1 MGYGRVRNAFPQLG
15 CDLYRRFKGLA
26 PRSKKQLTSDRVL
39 PQASPPS
46 ESVPTPVSDTSTPP
60 QLTFSPPSPT
70 LQTPIS
76 LPCEDADAS
85 WPWITVSGT
94 EAGDAPVRP
103 AQSLYP
109 DLSRASTIPFP
120 ELRKSRVSVS
130 ENSGLSCMAATSP
143 VVAASGSIPDAATRL
158 QDFRSLIVEMR
169 ASLLDRDSE
178 TAAVETGGHDEEEIE
193 RLLRLLEDVMRKVRE
208 LAERDTGL
216 GVSLIKI
223 HPAP

>member
-15 CDLYRRFKGLA
+15 CNSSSVQGLA
-26 PRSKKQLTSDRVL
+26 PRSKRQLTSDRVL
-39 PQASPPS
+39 SQASSPS

-76 LPCEDADAS
+76 LPCDDADAI

-103 AQSLYP
+103 TQSLYP

-120 ELRKSRVSVS
+120 ELRKNHVSVS
-130 ENSGLSCMAATSP
+130 ENSGLSYLAATSP

-169 ASLLDRDSE
+169 ASLLDRESE
-178 TAAVETGGHDEEEIE
+178 TVVDTGGHDEEEIE

-208 LAERDTGL
+208 LAERDTSL
-216 GVSLIKI
+216 GVPLIKI

>member
-1 MGYGRVRNAFPQLG
+1 MEGYAVPFRSWSVT
-15 CDLYRRFKGLA
+15 YRRLKGLA
-26 PRSKKQLTSDRVL
+26 PRSKKQLTGERVL
-39 PQASPPS
+39 SQASSPS

-76 LPCEDADAS
+76 LPSDDADAT
-85 WPWITVSGT
+85 WPWITVSGPET
-94 EAGDAPVRP
+94 GDVPVRP
-103 AQSLYP
+103 AQSLCP

-120 ELRKSRVSVS
+120 ELHKSPVSVS
-130 ENSGLSCMAATSP
+130 ENSGLSCMATTSP

-169 ASLLDRDSE
+169 ASLLDRDCE
-178 TAAVETGGHDEEEIE
+178 TVVDAGGRDEEEIE

-208 LAERDTGL
+208 LAERDTSL
-216 GVSLIKI
+216 GVPLIKI